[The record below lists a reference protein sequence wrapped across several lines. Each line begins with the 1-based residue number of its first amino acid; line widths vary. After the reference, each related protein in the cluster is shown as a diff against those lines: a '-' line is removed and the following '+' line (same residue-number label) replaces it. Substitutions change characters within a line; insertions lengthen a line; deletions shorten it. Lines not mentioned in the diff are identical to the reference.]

1 MQTPDLTSFGY
12 TPTESQAYSALL
24 RAGPSS
30 GYAIAKRLSIARANA
45 YQALHGLAAKEAA
58 VVVDANPKIFRA
70 VAPGALLARITREQA
85 AQLDRLEDAIAEIR
99 SEGEPA
105 IVPFRGSAEFEA
117 LALRTAVRAADV
129 TFLGPP
135 ELLLSLAPIWR
146 ARAANNRATAFY
158 AVGAP
163 PDTIPFVLNATVP
176 ASTVGN
182 RFGVQIGA
190 ILTNE
195 AGIITQLDLAEP
207 VGLWFSDPLLTGT
220 LRAALT
226 ALAP

>member
-12 TPTESQAYSALL
+12 TPTESLAYSALL

-45 YQALHGLAAKEAA
+45 YQALNGLVAKEAA
-58 VVVDANPKIFRA
+58 VVVDASPRVFRA

-85 AQLDRLEDAIAEIR
+85 ARLDRLEEAIAEIR
-99 SEGEPA
+99 SDGEAA

-117 LALRTAVRAADV
+117 LALRTAVRANEV

-146 ARAANNRATAFY
+146 ARAANNRATTLY

-163 PDTIPFVLNATVP
+163 PDTVPFVLSATVEVN
-176 ASTVGN
+176 TVVN
-182 RFGVQIGA
+182 RFGVPIGA

-195 AGIITQLDLAEP
+195 AGIIAQLDLAEP
-207 VGLWFSDPLLTGT
+207 AGLWFSDPILTGT

-226 ALAP
+226 AIAS